1 MSAVLTRLDADIK
14 EAMKARL
21 QVRLDT
27 LRMVKTTV
35 KNKEIDLIRPVTEP
49 EFIALL
55 STMVKQRKESIDQF
69 TKGGRV
75 DLADKEQGEIDIIN
89 GYLPQPLTPDE
100 LKSLVANAV
109 KISGAT
115 GPQDMGKV
123 MKELKEPTSGRV
135 DGKLLADAVKAALQA

>member
-1 MSAVLTRLDADIK
+1 MSAVLQRLDADIK
-14 EAMKARL
+14 DAMKARA

-49 EFIALL
+49 EFITLL

-89 GYLPQPLTPDE
+89 GYLPQPLTQDE
-100 LKSLVANAV
+100 LKSLVASAV
-109 KISGAT
+109 KVSGAT

-135 DGKLLADAVKAALQA
+135 DGKVLADAVKAALQA

>member
-14 EAMKARL
+14 EAMRARA

-27 LRMVKTTV
+27 LRMVKATV

-49 EFIALL
+49 EFTSLL

-89 GYLPQPLTPDE
+89 GYLPQPLPPDE